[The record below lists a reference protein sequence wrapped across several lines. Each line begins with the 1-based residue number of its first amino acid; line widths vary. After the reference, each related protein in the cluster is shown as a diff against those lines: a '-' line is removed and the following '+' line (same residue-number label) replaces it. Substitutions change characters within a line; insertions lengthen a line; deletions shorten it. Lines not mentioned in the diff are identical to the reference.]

1 MEGPREQVRT
11 GLGSAASQH
20 PSGQPP
26 PKTIPFQVLQFP
38 GGVGVLS
45 ASGDGCLMEVV
56 LVVKKPSAKRETQ
69 ET

>member
-1 MEGPREQVRT
+1 MLEGPREQVRT

-26 PKTIPFQVLQFP
+26 PKTIPVQVLQLP
-38 GGVGVLS
+38 GGVGVFS
-45 ASGDGCLMEVV
+45 ASGDGCLMEV
-56 LVVKKPSAKRETQ
+56 LVVKNPSAKRETQ